1 MTLRN
6 SFIAIIVLIIIISCS
21 HNRLEVDASNI
32 KVNIAYTDMDDM
44 IFNSDSII
52 LMEKHYKFKSE
63 IKDIYD
69 YQVGY
74 CLRIGDVD
82 DTSFY
87 NSIDKYRSDSGIQQL
102 ELDIRSHFLDLSNRE
117 EIIENGFR
125 HLKYH
130 FPNGK
135 QPTDIIFLNSL
146 FRSGVWCTENEI
158 GVGLEW
164 FLGGSNRIIQ
174 ELDPQTFF
182 TWMKEG
188 MNDRYFERDVIAG
201 WVETHYLDPA
211 EGRLAEHMIR
221 WGKVLYLTQAA
232 YPSFSPSVI
241 LRYSEEDYQW
251 ALENEFNYWKYLV
264 DEKLLFKVD
273 EQTTNNMVGEGPFTP
288 GLPGQE
294 GPDRLGQFLG
304 YRMVYNYMCNN
315 EITVEEMLKLSY
327 NDILQAFKI

>member
-117 EIIENGFR
+117 EIIENGFESTA
-125 HLKYH
+125 
-130 FPNGK
+130 FPQALLSMYELLAQMDHILTEAPWLAGDEYSLA
-135 QPTDIIFLNSL
+135 DIAMTPLMERLMELNM
-146 FRSGVWCTENEI
+146 E
-158 GVGLEW
+158 GL
-164 FLGGSNRIIQ
+164 L
-174 ELDPQTFF
+174 
-182 TWMKEG
+182 
-188 MNDRYFERDVIAG
+188 
-201 WVETHYLDPA
+201 
-211 EGRLAEHMIR
+211 
-221 WGKVLYLTQAA
+221 
-232 YPSFSPSVI
+232 
-241 LRYSEEDYQW
+241 
-251 ALENEFNYWKYLV
+251 
-264 DEKLLFKVD
+264 
-273 EQTTNNMVGEGPFTP
+273 
-288 GLPGQE
+288 
-294 GPDRLGQFLG
+294 GPDRPNLVKWWKRIQDRNS
-304 YRMVYNYMCNN
+304 YRICS
-315 EITVEEMLKLSY
+315 VENPNPERQQHLNAGAEAWPLIRSIIK
-327 NDILQAFKI
+327 